1 MFDCIA
7 TANTDNSIMLAIVT
21 AIGGSLTTIIVG
33 YFKYKTET
41 RKAVARVEKEANEAA
56 IARRD
61 KKEQE
66 FEAQLQRQAASHDA
80 MLTTQQAAF
89 QVQLDSLIAE
99 KADLLLKIKTL
110 EDTVESK
117 IEQIIDLA
125 TQNSRREGMLE
136 VLKDGNS

>member
-66 FEAQLQRQAASHDA
+66 FEAQLQRQAESHEA